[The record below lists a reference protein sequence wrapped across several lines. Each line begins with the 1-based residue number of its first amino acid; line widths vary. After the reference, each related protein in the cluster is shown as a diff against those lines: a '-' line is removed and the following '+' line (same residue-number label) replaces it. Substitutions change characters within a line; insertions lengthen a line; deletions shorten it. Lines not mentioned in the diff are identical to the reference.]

1 MNHSIT
7 PDEPQP
13 GTPTAPIPTDPNAL
27 LRRVAVAAALNA
39 AGFPIATATLATKAT
54 RGGGPQYRLF
64 GRVPLYRWAD
74 ALAWAE
80 AKLTAPQTSTSA
92 GDAAK
97 GAV

>member
-1 MNHSIT
+1 MIHPNMPNS
-7 PDEPQP
+7 PQP
-13 GTPTAPIPTDPNAL
+13 RTPTDPIPADPNVL
-27 LRRVAVAAALNA
+27 LRRVAVAAALKA
-39 AGFPIATATLATKAT
+39 AGFPVATATLATMAT

-97 GAV
+97 DAA